1 MVMTILEAH
10 VEPAKS
16 SGLEKEF
23 TEATKKLDEGITETL
38 LVKSLSDPTLWRILT
53 IWSSR
58 EALNAMRSSATTGS
72 RSRSPTR
79 RESPATSTCSCRWHA
94 RRSASRS

>member
-23 TEATKKLDEGITETL
+23 QDATRQLDAGITQTF
-38 LVKSLSDPTLWRILT
+38 LVKSLNDPTLYRILT
-53 IWSSR
+53 VWSSR
-58 EALNAMRSSATTGS
+58 EALNAMRSSGETPRGVLLFRLAGAEPVLS
-72 RSRSPTR
+72 VF
-79 RESPATSTCSCRWHA
+79 EV
-94 RRSASRS
+94 SAHSAA

>member
-23 TEATKKLDEGITETL
+23 TEATKKLDEGITQTL

-58 EALNAMRSSATTGS
+58 EALNAMRSSGETPRGVLLFRAAGA
-72 RSRSPTR
+72 
-79 RESPATSTCSCRWHA
+79 EPALSIFDVRAH
-94 RRSASRS
+94 SAA